1 MTKKSPTI
9 SYGKVTPKKHKAKKA
24 FHPNLTKFEGDECKN
39 RIKKDNTI
47 SSYSY
52 EDKQRAEYGNVSHEF
67 LEMIARKFVVPIHY
81 DAKGNKLEQPTTR
94 SMWNNDGTLNVEL
107 ALAVMGFAT
116 DPETGRLDYSILSG
130 FDGNGEKGVIIR
142 DNKNPYIVR
151 KQKVY
156 SGRIRSTF
164 QAKEIYEKYDILTG
178 DFDTGLS
185 PLQNILEIGDEE
197 NYRKG
202 SASRIMNMRVMS
214 GDDEGTEE

>member
-1 MTKKSPTI
+1 MTKKAPTI
-9 SYGKVTPKKHKAKKA
+9 SYGKVTPKKRKAKKP

-52 EDKQRAEYGNVSHEF
+52 EEKQRAEYGNVSHEF
-67 LEMIARKFVVPIHY
+67 LEMIAKKFVVPIHY
-81 DAKGNKLEQPTTR
+81 DTQGNKLAVPTTK
-94 SMWNNDGTLNVEL
+94 SLYKDDGSLNVEL
-107 ALAVMGFAT
+107 ALSVMGFDT
-116 DPETGRLDYSILSG
+116 DPATGRLEYSILSG

-142 DNKNPYIVR
+142 DNKNPWRVR

-164 QAKEIYEKYDILTG
+164 QAKEIYEKFDILTG
-178 DFDTGLS
+178 DFETGLS

-197 NYRKG
+197 HYRKG
-202 SASRIMNMRVMS
+202 SAARIMNMRVMS